1 MAPILQAVLCI
12 MLLHLLGIV
21 SLLLTRTEGRTMPI
35 TESRLA
41 GAGLIRLERRRPLTL
56 CCPIGDFQCVAT
68 TKSPLPA
75 PGTDFD
81 LSGRNILDIDT
92 DAGRRGFIEKL
103 PALNICCP
111 PGPYIC
117 EKVNPAGG
125 YRLSAGSSAVADDHT
140 VEGTEGPGGTKWP
153 GGRR

>member
-21 SLLLTRTEGRTMPI
+21 SLLLTRTEGRTMPN
-35 TESRLA
+35 TES
-41 GAGLIRLERRRPLTL
+41 GLESGSERRRPLTL

-68 TKSPLPA
+68 TESPLPA
-75 PGTDFD
+75 SGADFD
-81 LSGRNILDIDT
+81 LSGRNIRDIDT
-92 DAGRRGFIEKL
+92 DAGRGGVVEKL

-125 YRLSAGSSAVADDHT
+125 YRLSAGSSVVPLQTTILLRAQRVPEEPSGPVAVS
-140 VEGTEGPGGTKWP
+140 K
-153 GGRR
+153 